1 MTETL
6 ERTGAEPP
14 AATGPMKLPHRRVLV
29 ILIALILGMMLAALD
44 QTVVATALPTIVGKL
59 GGAQHIS
66 WIITAY
72 ILASTVSTPLWG
84 KLGDLY
90 GRKTFFQVSIV
101 IFLIGSAMS
110 GAATSMTWLI
120 ISRAFQGLGG
130 GGLIVGSQ
138 AIVGDV
144 VSPRD
149 RGKYQG
155 LFGAVFAVTTV
166 IGPLIGGFLT
176 EHASWRWV
184 FYVNLPIGAVALV
197 ACAIV
202 LPGNLTRVKHAIDY
216 AGTVLLALGVT
227 ALVLLTSLGGTSYP
241 WDSWQTYVFGACA
254 VVFLLAWALVERRA
268 SEPIL
273 PLRLFKNRVFAATS
287 AIGFVV
293 GFGMFGAITYL
304 PVFLQVAKGASPT
317 GSGLQLIPVMAGVLV
332 TSVGTGFLITRWG
345 RYKIFPVLGTAVM
358 TLGLY
363 LLSTVGA
370 NTPNGRMYLYMVIFG
385 IGLGGVMQV
394 LVIAV
399 QNAVKY
405 TDLGVATAGA
415 TFFRSIG
422 GSFGTAVFGAI
433 FANVLGGRL
442 ASALH
447 GVAVPPGLEGS
458 VDPTALA
465 ALPAPVRD
473 GIIDAYSSTI
483 GTVFLWAT
491 PVAAVAFLLTWLLPE
506 IRLRHTIGD
515 NTADT
520 VVARSE
526 ATASIASR
534 SDTASG
540 ASRSDTA
547 SIASKSDTAN
557 TSDTPSDTPG
567 LVAVDAGAQDANS
580 VISPQSGGTP
590 TDGED
595 THRTA
600 GRHRQG

>member
-6 ERTGAEPP
+6 ARSQAEPP
-14 AATGPMKLPHRRVLV
+14 AGAPQPLPARRVLV

-90 GRKTFFQVSIV
+90 GRKTFFQASII
-101 IFLIGSAMS
+101 IFLVGSAMS
-110 GAATSMTWLI
+110 GMATSMLWLI
-120 ISRAFQGLGG
+120 ISRAIQGLGG
-130 GGLIVGSQ
+130 GGLIVGAQ

-144 VSPRD
+144 VSPRE

-166 IGPLIGGFLT
+166 VGPLIGGVLT

-184 FYVNLPIGAVALV
+184 FYVNLPIGVIALI
-197 ACAIV
+197 AAAIV
-202 LPGNLTRVKHAIDY
+202 LPGNLSRVKHAVDY
-216 AGTVLLALGVT
+216 AGTALLALGVT

-241 WDSWQTYVFGACA
+241 WNSWQTYLFGACA
-254 VVFLLAWALVERRA
+254 VVFLAGWAIVERRA
-268 SEPIL
+268 AEPIL
-273 PLRLFKNRVFAATS
+273 PLRLFRNRVFSATS

-293 GFGMFGAITYL
+293 GFAMFGAITYL

-317 GSGLQLIPVMAGVLV
+317 GSGMQLLPVMAGVLV
-332 TSVGTGFLITRWG
+332 TSIGTGFLISRWG
-345 RYKIFPVLGTAVM
+345 RYKVFPVLGTAVM
-358 TLGLY
+358 TIGLY

-370 NTPNGRMYLYMVIFG
+370 TTPDGRMYLYMVIFG
-385 IGLGGVMQV
+385 VGLGGVMQV

-405 TDLGVATAGA
+405 ADLGVATAGA

-433 FANVLGGRL
+433 FANVLGSRL
-442 ASALH
+442 TSALH
-447 GVAVPPGLEGS
+447 GVTVPAGLEGS

-465 ALPAPVRD
+465 ALPTPIRSAIV
-473 GIIDAYSSTI
+473 DAYSSTI

-506 IRLRHTIGD
+506 IRLRHTVEDGATREHVV
-515 NTADT
+515 TAGGPS
-520 VVARSE
+520 ARGTS
-526 ATASIASR
+526 AAPGTNSTASVGRA
-534 SDTASG
+534 DG
-540 ASRSDTA
+540 A
-547 SIASKSDTAN
+547 
-557 TSDTPSDTPG
+557 
-567 LVAVDAGAQDANS
+567 LGA
-580 VISPQSGGTP
+580 P
-590 TDGED
+590 TDVASD
-595 THRTA
+595 VSAA
-600 GRHRQG
+600 GRHRQP